1 MKDSPT
7 MEPAAGFNA
16 GVRFFFIFPVSQHD
30 TVPSK
35 TNFPGGIDRYNTS
48 VTVYDFCLKYQK

>member
-16 GVRFFFIFPVSQHD
+16 GVSFFLIFPVSQHD
-30 TVPSK
+30 TIPSK
-35 TNFPGGIDRYNTS
+35 AYLPRGIDRYNTS
-48 VTVYDFCLKYQK
+48 VIIYDFCLKKEK

>member
-1 MKDSPT
+1 

-48 VTVYDFCLKYQK
+48 VTVYDFCLKYEK